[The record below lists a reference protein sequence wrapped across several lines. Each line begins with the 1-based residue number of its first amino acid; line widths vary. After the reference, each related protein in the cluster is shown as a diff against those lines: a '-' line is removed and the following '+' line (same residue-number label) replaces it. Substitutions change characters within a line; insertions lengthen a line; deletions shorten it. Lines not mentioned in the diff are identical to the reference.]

1 MDPALAF
8 LAILAAL
15 AMGAAS
21 PGPSFVLVA
30 RTAVA
35 RSRADGVAAAVGMG
49 AGGVVFATLA
59 LVGLYALLST
69 VGWLYLGLKI
79 LGGGYLLLLAWRL
92 WRGAGEPMAVSLDG
106 AGEPPRLWRSLGL
119 GLATQISNPK
129 TALVYGGIF
138 AALLP
143 AEPPGWIM
151 AALPPAVFVIE
162 AGWYTLVAVVFSSA
176 GPRAAYLRGKR
187 WFDRAAATALGLL
200 GARLM
205 VTVD

>member
-1 MDPALAF
+1 MDPAFAF
-8 LAILAAL
+8 LGILAAL

-49 AGGVVFATLA
+49 AGGVMFAALA
-59 LVGLYALLST
+59 LGGLYALLGT
-69 VGWLYLGLKI
+69 VGWLYLGLKM

-92 WRGAGEPMAVSLDG
+92 WRGAGDPMAVRLDG
-106 AGEPPRLWRSLGL
+106 AGEPPRFWRSLGL

-143 AEPPGWIM
+143 VEPPGWIM

-162 AGWYTLVAVVFSSA
+162 AGWYTLVAVMFSA
-176 GPRAAYLRGKR
+176 PAPRAAYLRGKG
-187 WFDRAAATALGLL
+187 WFDRAAAAALGLL
-200 GARLM
+200 GARL
-205 VTVD
+205 VVAVD

>member
-1 MDPALAF
+1 MDPTLAF

-119 GLATQISNPK
+119 GLAIQISNPK

-143 AEPPGWIM
+143 AKPPGWIM

-162 AGWYTLVAVVFSSA
+162 AGWYTLVAVVFSAA

-200 GARLM
+200 GARL
-205 VTVD
+205 VVSVD

>member
-1 MDPALAF
+1 MDPVLAF

-49 AGGVVFATLA
+49 AGGVVFAALA

-92 WRGAGEPMAVSLDG
+92 WRGAGEPMAVRLDG
-106 AGEPPRLWRSLGL
+106 AGEPPRFWRSLGL

-143 AEPPGWIM
+143 AEPPGWIV
-151 AALPPAVFVIE
+151 AALPPAVFLIE

-176 GPRAAYLRGKR
+176 GPRAAYLRGKG
-187 WFDRAAATALGLL
+187 WFDRAAAAALGLL

-205 VTVD
+205 LAVD